1 MNILRYLRPEH
12 QIADLLGGSPNE
24 ILTKVL
30 VGVITILWSVAN
42 DTAYLLFVFLL
53 LLIVDAFMGV
63 LLNRKK
69 NRDLPEEKK
78 RPFNG
83 FYLFAGP
90 GFKLIITSLVMIAMG
105 ILDNVIRSTP
115 IGNVVTQPLT
125 VGVGGAVCFA
135 MGLDVVTK
143 YAELSGNTWI
153 VAKVRE
159 LFGRMLPPKDDTTA
173 QQ

>member
-1 MNILRYLRPEH
+1 MNILSYLRPEN
-12 QIADLLGGSPNE
+12 QISDLLGGSTNE
-24 ILTKVL
+24 ILTKIM

-63 LLNRKK
+63 LLNKK
-69 NRDLPEEKK
+69 RNRDLPDEKK

-90 GFKLIITSLVMIAMG
+90 GFKLIITSAVMVAMA

-115 IGNVVTQPLT
+115 IGHIVTQPLT

-143 YAELSGNTWI
+143 YAELSGNKWI
-153 VAKVRE
+153 VAKVRGW
-159 LFGRMLPPKDDTTA
+159 FGRMVPENHDEGK
-173 QQ
+173 

>member
-78 RPFNG
+78 RPC
-83 FYLFAGP
+83 
-90 GFKLIITSLVMIAMG
+90 
-105 ILDNVIRSTP
+105 NV
-115 IGNVVTQPLT
+115 
-125 VGVGGAVCFA
+125 F
-135 MGLDVVTK
+135 
-143 YAELSGNTWI
+143 
-153 VAKVRE
+153 
-159 LFGRMLPPKDDTTA
+159 
-173 QQ
+173 